1 MAKLVIEIKDKK
13 IPIIL
18 RNFKNAKTIKMYFN
32 GTTLNITKPKYV
44 SNKLISKMIN
54 ENKENIYNQYIKIMS
69 TENNIIKHW
78 KTRKKILYK
87 GEQYKIIREEIKEN
101 TIELK
106 INEKEKVFIIK
117 ISQNVKDEELIK
129 YNIDKIIKNLFKNNT
144 ECIIQERLPYWSKVT
159 KLPYKSFNVRDAKTK
174 YGSCKPDTKQ
184 LYFSSRLIMLPEDK
198 IDAII
203 VHELCHIVHRNHSQ
217 AFYDLVKEY
226 IPNYKEIDKWL
237 KQNAKEL
244 NF

>member
-1 MAKLVIEIKDKK
+1 MAKLVIDIKDKT
-13 IPIIL
+13 IPVIL
-18 RNFKNAKTIKMYFN
+18 RNFKNAKTIKMYFS
-32 GTTLNITKPKYV
+32 GTTLNITKPKYI
-44 SNKLISKMIN
+44 SNKVISKMID
-54 ENKENIYNQYIKIMS
+54 ENKENIYNQYMKIIS
-69 TENNIIKHW
+69 TENDIIKHW
-78 KTRKKILYK
+78 ITGEQILYK
-87 GEQYKIIREEIKEN
+87 GEYYKILREEIIGN
-101 TIELK
+101 TIELE
-106 INEKEKVFIIK
+106 INEKEKIFNIK
-117 ISQNVKDEELIK
+117 VSQNIKDEELIK
-129 YNIDKIIKNLFKNNT
+129 YNIDKMIKNLFKNNT
-144 ECIIQERLPYWSKVT
+144 GCILQERLPYWSKIT

-184 LYFSSRLIMLPEDK
+184 LYFSSRLVMLPEDK

-217 AFYDLVKEY
+217 NFYDLVKQY

>member
-1 MAKLVIEIKDKK
+1 MAKLAIDIKDKT
-13 IPIIL
+13 IPVIL

-44 SNKLISKMIN
+44 SNKVISKMID
-54 ENKENIYNQYIKIMS
+54 ENKENIYNQYMKIIS
-69 TENNIIKHW
+69 TENDIIKHW
-78 KTRKKILYK
+78 ITGEQILYK
-87 GEQYKIIREEIKEN
+87 GEYYKIFREEIIKN
-101 TIELK
+101 TIELE
-106 INEKEKVFIIK
+106 INEKEKIFNIK
-117 ISQNVKDEELIK
+117 VSQNIKDEELIK
-129 YNIDKIIKNLFKNNT
+129 YNIDKMIKNLFKNNT
-144 ECIIQERLPYWSKVT
+144 GCILQERLPYWSKIT

-217 AFYDLVKEY
+217 NFYDLVKQY

>member
-1 MAKLVIEIKDKK
+1 MAKLAIGIKDKT
-13 IPIIL
+13 IPVIL

-44 SNKLISKMIN
+44 SNKVISKMID
-54 ENKENIYNQYIKIMS
+54 ENKENIYNQYMKIIS
-69 TENNIIKHW
+69 TENDIIKHW
-78 KTRKKILYK
+78 ITGEQILYK
-87 GEQYKIIREEIKEN
+87 GEYYKILREEIIKN
-101 TIELK
+101 TIELE
-106 INEKEKVFIIK
+106 INEKEKIFNIK
-117 ISQNVKDEELIK
+117 VSQNVKDEELIK
-129 YNIDKIIKNLFKNNT
+129 YNIDKMIKNLFKNNT
-144 ECIIQERLPYWSKVT
+144 GCILQERLHYWSKIT
-159 KLPYKSFNVRDAKTK
+159 KLSYKSFNVRDAKTK

-217 AFYDLVKEY
+217 NFYDLVKQY

>member
-1 MAKLVIEIKDKK
+1 MAKLAIGIKDKT
-13 IPIIL
+13 IPVIL

-44 SNKLISKMIN
+44 NNKVISKMID
-54 ENKENIYNQYIKIMS
+54 ENKENIYNQYMKIIS
-69 TENNIIKHW
+69 TENDIIKHW
-78 KTRKKILYK
+78 ITGEQILYK
-87 GEQYKIIREEIKEN
+87 GEYYKIFREEIIKN
-101 TIELK
+101 TIELE
-106 INEKEKVFIIK
+106 INEKEKIFNIK
-117 ISQNVKDEELIK
+117 VSQNIKDEELIK
-129 YNIDKIIKNLFKNNT
+129 YNIDKMIKNLFKNNT
-144 ECIIQERLPYWSKVT
+144 GCILQERLPYWSKIT

-217 AFYDLVKEY
+217 NFYDLVKQY

>member
-78 KTRKKILYK
+78 TTGEKILYK

-129 YNIDKIIKNLFKNNT
+129 YNIDKMIKNLFKNNT

-237 KQNAKEL
+237 KQNAREIII
-244 NF
+244 

>member
-44 SNKLISKMIN
+44 SNKVISKMIN
-54 ENKENIYNQYIKIMS
+54 ENKENIYNQYIKIIS
-69 TENNIIKHW
+69 TENNIIKNW
-78 KTRKKILYK
+78 TTGEKILYK

-129 YNIDKIIKNLFKNNT
+129 YNIDKMIKNLFKNNT
-144 ECIIQERLPYWSKVT
+144 ECIIQERLSYWSKVT

-184 LYFSSRLIMLPEDK
+184 LYFNSRLIMLPEDK

-217 AFYDLVKEY
+217 DFYDLVKEY

>member
-1 MAKLVIEIKDKK
+1 MAKLAIDIKDKT
-13 IPIIL
+13 IPVIL
-18 RNFKNAKTIKMYFN
+18 RNFKNAKTIKMYFS
-32 GTTLNITKPKYV
+32 GTTLNITKPKYI
-44 SNKLISKMIN
+44 SNKVISKMID
-54 ENKENIYNQYIKIMS
+54 ENKENIYNQYMKIMS
-69 TENNIIKHW
+69 TENDIIKHW
-78 KTRKKILYK
+78 ITGEQILYK
-87 GEQYKIIREEIKEN
+87 GEYYKILREEIIGN
-101 TIELK
+101 TIELE
-106 INEKEKVFIIK
+106 INEKEKIFNIK
-117 ISQNVKDEELIK
+117 VSQNIKDEELIK
-129 YNIDKIIKNLFKNNT
+129 YNIDKMIKNLFKNNT
-144 ECIIQERLPYWSKVT
+144 GCILQERLPYWSKIT
-159 KLPYKSFNVRDAKTK
+159 KLPYKTFNVRDAKTK

-217 AFYDLVKEY
+217 NFYDLVKQY

>member
-1 MAKLVIEIKDKK
+1 MEDKLYKLFDECVSELNK
-13 IPIIL
+13 I
-18 RNFKNAKTIKMYFN
+18 
-32 GTTLNITKPKYV
+32 G
-44 SNKLISKMIN
+44 IN
-54 ENKENIYNQYIKIMS
+54 L
-69 TENNIIKHW
+69 ENNKVGNIDIKLS
-78 KTRKKILYK
+78 KRSTKRYGCCKQEEPDKN
-87 GEQYKIIREEIKEN
+87 YKIIEKRGYRRIIKYEKFNKHHIEISNWVMQLNDEIIKN
-101 TIELK
+101 TIELE
-106 INEKEKVFIIK
+106 INEKEKIFNIK
-117 ISQNVKDEELIK
+117 VSQNIKDEELIK
-129 YNIDKIIKNLFKNNT
+129 YNIDKMIKNLFKNNT
-144 ECIIQERLPYWSKVT
+144 GCILQERLPYWSKIT

-217 AFYDLVKEY
+217 NFYDLVKQY

>member
-1 MAKLVIEIKDKK
+1 MAKLAIDIKDKT
-13 IPIIL
+13 IPVIL

-44 SNKLISKMIN
+44 SNKVISKMID
-54 ENKENIYNQYIKIMS
+54 ENKENIYNQYMKIIS
-69 TENNIIKHW
+69 TENDIIKHW
-78 KTRKKILYK
+78 ITGEQILYK
-87 GEQYKIIREEIKEN
+87 GEYYKIFREEIIKN
-101 TIELK
+101 TIELE
-106 INEKEKVFIIK
+106 INEKEKIFNIK
-117 ISQNVKDEELIK
+117 VSQNIKDEELIK
-129 YNIDKIIKNLFKNNT
+129 YNIDKMIKNLFKNNT
-144 ECIIQERLPYWSKVT
+144 GCILQERLPYWSKIT
-159 KLPYKSFNVRDAKTK
+159 KLSYKSFNVRDAKTK

-217 AFYDLVKEY
+217 NFYDLVKQY

>member
-1 MAKLVIEIKDKK
+1 MAKLAIGIKDKT
-13 IPIIL
+13 IPVIL

-32 GTTLNITKPKYV
+32 GTTLNITKPKYI
-44 SNKLISKMIN
+44 SNKVISKMID
-54 ENKENIYNQYIKIMS
+54 ENKENIYNQYMKIIS
-69 TENNIIKHW
+69 TENDIIKHW
-78 KTRKKILYK
+78 ITGEQILYK
-87 GEQYKIIREEIKEN
+87 GEYYKIFREEIIKN
-101 TIELK
+101 TIELE
-106 INEKEKVFIIK
+106 INEKEKIFNIK
-117 ISQNVKDEELIK
+117 VSQNIKDEELIK
-129 YNIDKIIKNLFKNNT
+129 YNIDKMIKNLFKNNT
-144 ECIIQERLPYWSKVT
+144 GCILQERLPYWSKIT

-217 AFYDLVKEY
+217 NFYDLVKQY

>member
-1 MAKLVIEIKDKK
+1 MAKLAIGIKDKT
-13 IPIIL
+13 IPVIL

-44 SNKLISKMIN
+44 NNKVISKMID
-54 ENKENIYNQYIKIMS
+54 ENKENIYNQYMKIIS
-69 TENNIIKHW
+69 TENDIIKHW
-78 KTRKKILYK
+78 ITGEQILYK
-87 GEQYKIIREEIKEN
+87 GEYYKILREEIIKN
-101 TIELK
+101 TIELE
-106 INEKEKVFIIK
+106 INEKEKIFNIK
-117 ISQNVKDEELIK
+117 VSQNIKDEELIK
-129 YNIDKIIKNLFKNNT
+129 YNIDKMIKNLFKNNT
-144 ECIIQERLPYWSKVT
+144 GCILQERLPYWSKIT

-203 VHELCHIVHRNHSQ
+203 VHELCHIVNRNHSQ
-217 AFYDLVKEY
+217 NFYDLVKQY

>member
-78 KTRKKILYK
+78 TTGEKILYK

-129 YNIDKIIKNLFKNNT
+129 YNIDKMIKNLFKNNT

-174 YGSCKPDTKQ
+174 YGSCKTDTKQ

>member
-1 MAKLVIEIKDKK
+1 MAKLAIGIKDKT
-13 IPIIL
+13 IPVIL

-44 SNKLISKMIN
+44 SNKVISKMID
-54 ENKENIYNQYIKIMS
+54 ENKENIYNQYMKIIS
-69 TENNIIKHW
+69 TENDIIKHW
-78 KTRKKILYK
+78 ITGEQILYK
-87 GEQYKIIREEIKEN
+87 GEYYKILREEIIKN
-101 TIELK
+101 TIELE
-106 INEKEKVFIIK
+106 INEKEKIFNIK
-117 ISQNVKDEELIK
+117 VSQNIKDEELIK
-129 YNIDKIIKNLFKNNT
+129 YNIDKMIKNLFKNNT
-144 ECIIQERLPYWSKVT
+144 GCILQERLPYWSKIT

-217 AFYDLVKEY
+217 NFYDLVKQY

>member
-44 SNKLISKMIN
+44 SNKLITKMIN

-129 YNIDKIIKNLFKNNT
+129 YNIDKMIKNLFKNNT

>member
-1 MAKLVIEIKDKK
+1 MAKLAIGIKDKT
-13 IPIIL
+13 IPVIL

-44 SNKLISKMIN
+44 SNKVIYKMID
-54 ENKENIYNQYIKIMS
+54 ENKENIYNQYMKIIS
-69 TENNIIKHW
+69 TENDIIKHW
-78 KTRKKILYK
+78 ITGEQILYK
-87 GEQYKIIREEIKEN
+87 GEYYKILREEIIKN
-101 TIELK
+101 TIELE
-106 INEKEKVFIIK
+106 INEKEKIFNIK
-117 ISQNVKDEELIK
+117 VSQNIKDEELIK
-129 YNIDKIIKNLFKNNT
+129 YNIDKMIKNLFKNNT
-144 ECIIQERLPYWSKVT
+144 GCILQERLPYWSKIT
-159 KLPYKSFNVRDAKTK
+159 KLSYKSFNVRDAKTK

-217 AFYDLVKEY
+217 NFYDLVKQY